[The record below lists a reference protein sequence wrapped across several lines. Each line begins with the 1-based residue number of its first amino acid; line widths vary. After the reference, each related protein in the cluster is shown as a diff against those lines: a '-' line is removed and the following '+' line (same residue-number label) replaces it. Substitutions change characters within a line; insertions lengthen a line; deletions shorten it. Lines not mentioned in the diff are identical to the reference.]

1 MIPSCSDVKALQ
13 DDSVILVSR
22 YGVNI
27 LYNHLHCILYIYS
40 ILLQVPLYIPSKY
53 SKEMAM
59 KSDVVSSCG
68 YMY

>member
-1 MIPSCSDVKALQ
+1 MLSISH
-13 DDSVILVSR
+13 I
-22 YGVNI
+22 I
-27 LYNHLHCILYIYS
+27 ILHCILYIYS
-40 ILLQVPLYIPSKY
+40 ILLQHFEDLKSQVKLVPVHISSKY